1 MRYQETV
8 QNLPLA
14 IQRLRRR
21 AGHQTQRAAIRSIQR
36 KTGVRVTPT
45 RYSDWE
51 KGRCVPSLRSILAF
65 LTGMGLGLRDL
76 QDELDRIVGLP
87 VAADAQP
94 APPSPPPAEEP
105 AEDDSAALKRRLALL
120 EERLAAVERR
130 PPEDS

>member
-1 MRYQETV
+1 
-8 QNLPLA
+8 
-14 IQRLRRR
+14 
-21 AGHQTQRAAIRSIQR
+21 
-36 KTGVRVTPT
+36 
-45 RYSDWE
+45 
-51 KGRCVPSLRSILAF
+51 LRSILAF